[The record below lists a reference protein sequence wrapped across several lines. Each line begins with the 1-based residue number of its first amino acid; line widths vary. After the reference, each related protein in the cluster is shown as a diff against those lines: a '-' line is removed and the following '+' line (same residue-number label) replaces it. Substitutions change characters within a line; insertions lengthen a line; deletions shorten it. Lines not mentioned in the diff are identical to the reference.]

1 MFQILLKME
10 HFCAHIF
17 YCTIIPFESIFFADF
32 QTKPNLHDRRVTVS
46 QEKTPHL
53 CRLIKKTF
61 KCENFHFFLIDVTKF
76 RLYLAQKTT
85 LAYDKA

>member
-1 MFQILLKME
+1 MHTFFTALFFHLRAFSLQILE
-10 HFCAHIF
+10 
-17 YCTIIPFESIFFADF
+17 
-32 QTKPNLHDRRVTVS
+32 TKPNLHDRRVTVS

-53 CRLIKKTF
+53 CRLIKKKTF